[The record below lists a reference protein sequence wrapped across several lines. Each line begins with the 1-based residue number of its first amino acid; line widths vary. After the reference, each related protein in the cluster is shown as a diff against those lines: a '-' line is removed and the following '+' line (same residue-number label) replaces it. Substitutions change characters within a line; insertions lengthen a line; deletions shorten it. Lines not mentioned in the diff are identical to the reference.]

1 MLALYTILCRCIP
14 HDTKTAT
21 FTTMNIDVTPQ
32 AVHAYHALK
41 RYLKMRMSAPFP
53 IVVMRVRQVPTQVAY
68 AATLGL
74 PAPQLIRNPAS
85 DVTQYAYKQR

>member
-1 MLALYTILCRCIP
+1 MS
-14 HDTKTAT
+14 
-21 FTTMNIDVTPQ
+21 IDVKPQ

-41 RYLKMRMSAPFP
+41 RYLKMRMSAPIP

-74 PAPQLIRNPAS
+74 PAPSSLETLHQMSLNMRTS
-85 DVTQYAYKQR
+85 KDSGSLQV